1 MSTIPPFQTTFA
13 VPLSCESCI
22 KDVQTSLFKL
32 PGINKVEGDLQN
44 QLVSIEGTASPST
57 IVQAI
62 QDTGRDAIL
71 RGSGAAN
78 SAAVCILESH
88 SPTVEN
94 KVRGLARMVQVAP
107 NMTIID
113 LSLRGISPG
122 TYYATVRERG
132 DISEGP
138 ESTGPIWEAVKA
150 KSEGKPATA
159 ARGVFGTVE
168 VSQGGVGTIFLDKPI
183 QIWEMIGRSIVVAKQ
198 QDGKLDKNDPDTL
211 VGVIARSA
219 GVWDN
224 DKTVCS
230 CSGKTVWEER
240 KEQVDRGM
248 L

>member
-1 MSTIPPFQTTFA
+1 MQTTFA
-13 VPLSCESCI
+13 VPLSCEDCI
-22 KDVQTSLFKL
+22 NDVSGSLHKL
-32 PGINKVEGDLQN
+32 NGINKVTANLKE
-44 QLVSIEGTASPST
+44 QLVSIEGTAAPSA
-57 IVQAI
+57 IVEAI
-62 QDTGRDAIL
+62 QATGRDAIL
-71 RGSGAAN
+71 RGSGKSN

-88 SPTVEN
+88 TPHVEN
-94 KVRGLARMVQVAP
+94 KVRGLVRMVQVAS

-113 LSLRGISPG
+113 LSIRGLSPG
-122 TYYATVRERG
+122 SYHATVRETG

-150 KSEGKPATA
+150 KKEGTP
-159 ARGVFGTVE
+159 ARGAFGTVE
-168 VSQGGVGTIFLDKPI
+168 VGKGGVGTVFLDKPV
-183 QIWEMIGRSIVVAKQ
+183 QVWEMIGRSIVVSRQ
-198 QDGKLDKNDPDTL
+198 QDGKFDRNDADTI

-240 KEQVDRGM
+240 REQVDRGM

>member
-1 MSTIPPFQTTFA
+1 M
-13 VPLSCESCI
+13 
-22 KDVQTSLFKL
+22 
-32 PGINKVEGDLQN
+32 QN
-44 QLVSIEGTASPST
+44 QLVSIEGTASPSS

-62 QDTGRDAIL
+62 QESGRDAIL
-71 RGSGAAN
+71 RGTGAAN

-94 KVRGLARMVQVAP
+94 KVRGLVRMVQVAP

-138 ESTGPIWEAVKA
+138 ESTGAIWEAVKA
-150 KSEGKPATA
+150 KSEGKPVTA

-168 VSQGGVGTIFLDKPI
+168 VSKGGVGTIFLDKPI

-198 QDGKLDKNDPDTL
+198 QEGKLDKNDPDTL

>member
-1 MSTIPPFQTTFA
+1 MRIPDELIEP
-13 VPLSCESCI
+13 I
-22 KDVQTSLFKL
+22 
-32 PGINKVEGDLQN
+32 GINKVEGDLQN

-150 KSEGKPATA
+150 KSEGKPVTA
-159 ARGVFGTVE
+159 ARGVFETVE
-168 VSQGGVGTIFLDKPI
+168 VSQGGAGTIFLDKPI

>member
-1 MSTIPPFQTTFA
+1 
-13 VPLSCESCI
+13 
-22 KDVQTSLFKL
+22 
-32 PGINKVEGDLQN
+32 
-44 QLVSIEGTASPST
+44 
-57 IVQAI
+57 
-62 QDTGRDAIL
+62 
-71 RGSGAAN
+71 
-78 SAAVCILESH
+78 
-88 SPTVEN
+88 
-94 KVRGLARMVQVAP
+94 MVQVAP

-138 ESTGPIWEAVKA
+138 ESTGAIWEAVKA
-150 KSEGKPATA
+150 KSEGKPVTA

-168 VSQGGVGTIFLDKPI
+168 VSKGGVGTIFLDKPI

-198 QDGKLDKNDPDTL
+198 QEGKLDKNDPDTL